1 MTEYWLCDAGTT
13 LREQVDK
20 RWPRRDKASD
30 GWIGDT
36 SHQATPSDHNP
47 DPDTGVV
54 RAIDIDRDLSKTD
67 PKAME
72 RMVGQLRRYCRD
84 RQDNDRVSYIIFDG
98 LIASNTYGW
107 VWRPYSGTNP
117 HDHHCHISFLPRGDH
132 RGAGFTLP
140 VFTSAKRSRLRRLI
154 QRLADRRE
162 ALARRI
168 GKTRKRLAGL
178 R

>member
-1 MTEYWLCDAGTT
+1 MSEPWLCDAGTT

-30 GWIGDT
+30 GWVADDNHT
-36 SHQATPSDHNP
+36 SASDHFP

-54 RAIDIDRDLSKTD
+54 RAIDLDRDLSKTD
-67 PKAME
+67 GKAME

-84 RQDNDRVSYIIFDG
+84 RQDADRVSYIIFDG

-107 VWRPYSGTNP
+107 VWRPYSGENP
-117 HDHHCHISFLPRGDH
+117 HDKHCHISFLPRGDH
-132 RGAGFTLP
+132 RGAGFALP
-140 VFTSAKRSRLRRLI
+140 VFTSAQRSRLRRLI
-154 QRLADRRE
+154 GRLADRRE